1 MKTLAK
7 LFVAVA
13 VLIAPFACTTD
24 ATEELGVHGN
34 DPVQTEIILSLEES
48 RTQLG
53 EKVDG
58 VYPLYWSEG
67 DKITV
72 NGVTSNEVSAAGAG
86 SAAATF
92 VVNGALTHPY
102 NIIYPA
108 PAEGI
113 TSATEGCYPV
123 VFPATQAYVAGN
135 VDGNA
140 VAMYGYAEEGVAP
153 TLTHLTG
160 VLRFA
165 VKGEV
170 TLSSLTITSESG
182 AIAGTYDVNCTNGTL
197 KAQEGTTSSSITVS
211 FGDGLALGA
220 EATPIYVAVPAGDY
234 GTIQCLFTTTE
245 GKKMIA
251 AINSSAKPIAAGKV
265 REFSEFEFAE
275 TIEKVTEIDSK
286 EALIAFA
293 AAPTTSAVVTATI
306 DMSGYDW
313 TSIEGF
319 ESFTFDGGK
328 DKGFEIKGLSAP
340 LFGTTSATIKNL
352 KLTGVAITETTYGRT
367 GAIARMVH
375 NGTLS
380 DCYAEG
386 TLLMNNT
393 VYNETLAD
401 DYSNINIGG
410 LVGLSIGGTFK
421 DCYNKVAITVT
432 SVCLPTS
439 TNKYPTSVG
448 GIVGLALTSS
458 AFENCTNNAKILYNG
473 TSGPAAATY
482 LSGIIGRIKVNHD
495 TSILKNL
502 TNTANGVIEFPKDAV
517 CGGSLY
523 IRGCVGVIY
532 DGQVAVQ
539 DITNRADLKFYGT
552 AKGDILSMAG
562 VGGNLGA
569 GLNNEAYRL
578 NNYGNIYACGNVPN
592 AVDPMRIGGVVTET
606 AGTVTHKIHDCH
618 NYGAIT
624 VSVQQK
630 ADISAY
636 IGGFMASHTNG
647 VLALDKCSNEGSVTV
662 EESASNY
669 NVPEVAGMVG
679 YVAKSYDCTDC
690 ENKGDVTFKAT
701 SKGNTCIGG
710 YFAVTDIASG
720 NDDSKLTGCVNS
732 GNVTHSGTVGNNLF
746 MGGFIGYI
754 PNDPPLR
761 EWVNCENKGHIKIE
775 ANVPGSARAGGFVG
789 GTYSSLKFTSC
800 TNSGAVT
807 CASLVKDDSDAKTLA
822 AGFVGDSEKGTPTA
836 TFTAADESKD
846 IKPCK
851 NTGTITITGNL
862 NQYARV
868 SGIGNLDHTDGGII
882 GNDLINEGE
891 IVAKDMTGKGYIQ
904 IGGVTACHIKGSKW
918 VNVMNKG
925 NILIENVNA
934 GYIIAGGIS
943 GHSSS
948 GSIAQGK
955 IVNIGDITVKSCTFT
970 SPTNVRVGGL
980 VASPYVALADAECHC
995 NIMAE
1000 GLAGHV
1006 GMLFGGA
1013 RSADYPVTNAKVGG
1027 SYAVECDPADETF
1040 KVVTLTG
1047 DNYFNY
1053 LYSTGAETD
1062 WGTSTNYD
1070 GCTFLETKPT
1080 F

>member
-1 MKTLAK
+1 M
-7 LFVAVA
+7 
-13 VLIAPFACTTD
+13 LIAPFACTTD
-24 ATEELGVHGN
+24 ATEELGVQGN
-34 DPVQTEIILSLEES
+34 DPAQTEIVLSLEES

-53 EKVDG
+53 EKADG

-67 DKITV
+67 DKIAV
-72 NGVTSNEVSAAGAG
+72 NGVTSNEVSAAEAG

-123 VFPATQAYVAGN
+123 VFPATQTYVAGN
-135 VDGNA
+135 IDGSA
-140 VAMYGYAEEGVAP
+140 VAMYGYAEEDVAP

-160 VLRFA
+160 VLRLA
-165 VKGEV
+165 IKGAV

-251 AINSSAKPIAAGKV
+251 TINSSAKPITAGKM
-265 REFSEFEFAE
+265 REFAEFEFAE
-275 TIEKVTEIDSK
+275 TVEKITEIDSK

-410 LVGLSIGGTFK
+410 LVGLSIGSTFK

-432 SVCLPTS
+432 SVCLSSS

-458 AFENCTNNAKILYNG
+458 AFENCTNDAKILYNG

-523 IRGCVGVIY
+523 MRGCVGVIY

-647 VLALDKCSNEGSVTV
+647 VLALDKCSNEGSITV
-662 EESASNY
+662 ETTASNY
-669 NVPEVAGMVG
+669 NVPQVAGMVG
-679 YVAKSYDCTDC
+679 YVTKSYDCTDC

-701 SKGNTCIGG
+701 SKGNTCIAG
-710 YFAVTDIASG
+710 YFATTDIASG

-761 EWVNCENKGHIKIE
+761 EWVYCENKGHIKIE

-836 TFTAADESKD
+836 TFTAADESKG

-868 SGIGNLDHTDGGII
+868 SGIGNLDHTDGGIK

-891 IVAKDMTGKGYIQ
+891 IVAKNMSGKGYIQ

-918 VNVMNKG
+918 VNAMNKG

-943 GHSSS
+943 GHSAS
-948 GSIAQGK
+948 GSIAEGK
-955 IVNIGDITVKSCTFT
+955 IVNIGDITVQNCTFT
-970 SPTNVRVGGL
+970 SPTSVRVGGL
-980 VASPYVALADAECHC
+980 VASPYVAIADAVCHC
-995 NIMAE
+995 NIKAA

-1027 SYAVECDPADETF
+1027 SYAVELDPADETF

-1047 DNYFNY
+1047 ENYFNY
-1053 LYSTGAETD
+1053 LYSTGTTTD

-1070 GCTFLETKPT
+1070 GCTFLSEKPNY
-1080 F
+1080 

>member
-1 MKTLAK
+1 MKNLTK
-7 LFVAVA
+7 IFVAVA
-13 VLIAPFACTTD
+13 VLFAGFACTTD
-24 ATEELGVHGN
+24 TTEELGLQVNGAA
-34 DPVQTEIILSLEES
+34 QTEIVLSLEES

-53 EKVDG
+53 EKADG

-67 DKITV
+67 DKIAV
-72 NGVTSNEVSAAGAG
+72 NGVASAEVSADYVG
-86 SAAATF
+86 AAAAKF
-92 VVNGALTHPY
+92 VVSGVTHPY
-102 NIIYPA
+102 HIVYPA
-108 PAEGI
+108 PAEGV
-113 TSATEGCYPV
+113 AAVTEGCYPV
-123 VFPATQAYVAGN
+123 VFPATQSYVAGN
-135 VDGNA
+135 IDGNA
-140 VAMYGYAEEGVAP
+140 AVMYGYAEEGTTP

-165 VKGEV
+165 VKGQV
-170 TLSSLTITSESG
+170 TLASLTVTSESG
-182 AIAGTYDVNCTNGTL
+182 ALAGSFDVNCATGVLT
-197 KAQEGTTSSSITVS
+197 AQEGSTSGTVS
-211 FGDGLALGA
+211 MSFGEGLTLGA
-220 EATPIYVAVPAGDY
+220 EATPIYVAVPAGQY
-234 GTIQCLFTTTE
+234 GTIQCTLTTTE
-245 GKKMIA
+245 GKKMVVSFD
-251 AINSSAKPIAAGKV
+251 SSAKPITAGKV
-265 REFSEFEFAE
+265 REFSEFVYAE
-275 TIEKVTEIDSK
+275 TVEKVTEIDSK

-313 TSIEGF
+313 SSIEGY

-328 DKGFEIKGLSAP
+328 DKGYEIKGLSAP
-340 LFGTTSATIKNL
+340 LFGTTAATIKNL

-367 GAIARMVH
+367 GAIARMLQ
-375 NGTLS
+375 NGTLN

-393 VYNETLAD
+393 VYNETLVD

-410 LVGLSIGGTFK
+410 LVGHSVGGTFK

-432 SVCLPTS
+432 SVCLSSS

-458 AFENCTNNAKILYNG
+458 AFENCTNDAKILYNG

-482 LSGIIGRIKVNHD
+482 LCGIIGRIKVNHD

-523 IRGCVGVIY
+523 MRGCVGVIY
-532 DGQVAVQ
+532 DGQVAVE

-552 AKGDILSMAG
+552 ANGDILSMAG

-578 NNYGNIYACGNVPN
+578 NNYGNIYACGSAPN
-592 AVDPMRIGGVVTET
+592 ATEPMRIGGVVTET
-606 AGTVTHKIHDCH
+606 AGAVTHKIHDCH
-618 NYGAIT
+618 NYGNIT

-630 ADISAY
+630 DGISAY
-636 IGGFMASHTNG
+636 IGGLMASHTNG
-647 VLALDKCSNEGSVTV
+647 VLALNECVNEGSVTV
-662 EESASNY
+662 ETTASNY
-669 NVPEVAGMVG
+669 NVPEIAGMVG
-679 YVAKSYDCTDC
+679 YVTKSYDCTDC

-720 NDDSKLTGCVNS
+720 NDDSKLTNCVNS

-746 MGGFIGYI
+746 MGGFISYI

-836 TFTAADESKD
+836 TFTAADESKG

-882 GNDLINEGE
+882 GNDLINEGQ
-891 IVAKDMTGKGYIQ
+891 IVAKNMSGKGYIQ

-918 VNVMNKG
+918 VNAMNKG

-943 GHSSS
+943 GHSAS

-955 IVNIGDITVKSCTFT
+955 IVNIGDITVQGCTFT
-970 SPTNVRVGGL
+970 TPASVRVGGL
-980 VASPYVALADAECHC
+980 VASPYVAIADAICHC
-995 NIMAE
+995 TIMAE

-1006 GMLFGGA
+1006 GMLFGGV
-1013 RSADYPVTNAKVGG
+1013 RSADYPITNAKVGG
-1027 SYAVECDPADETF
+1027 VVAVERDPEDESW
-1040 KVVTLTG
+1040 KKKTLTK

-1053 LYSTGAETD
+1053 LYSAGEATD
-1062 WGTSTNYD
+1062 WTGTDNYD
-1070 GCTFLETKPT
+1070 GCTFLSEKPT
-1080 F
+1080 Y

>member
-1 MKTLAK
+1 MKTLTK
-7 LFVAVA
+7 FFVAVA
-13 VLIAPFACTTD
+13 VLLAGFACTTD
-24 ATEELGVHGN
+24 ATEELGVN
-34 DPVQTEIILSLEES
+34 SDVAQTEIVLSLEES

-67 DKITV
+67 DKIAV
-72 NGVTSNEVSAAGAG
+72 NGVTSNEVATEAVGA
-86 SAAATF
+86 SAATF
-92 VVNGALTHPY
+92 VVNGTVSHPY
-102 NIIYPA
+102 NIVYPA

-113 TSATEGCYPV
+113 SAVTEGCYPV
-123 VFPATQAYVAGN
+123 VFPATQTYVAGN
-135 VDGNA
+135 IDGNA
-140 VAMYGYAEEGVAP
+140 AAMYGYAEEGTTP

-160 VLRFA
+160 VLCFA

-170 TLSSLTITSESG
+170 SLANLTLTSDSG
-182 AIAGTYDVNCTNGTL
+182 AIAGTYDVNCATGALT
-197 KAQEGTTSSSITVS
+197 AQEGTTSNVITVS
-211 FGDGLALGA
+211 FGEGLALST
-220 EATPIYVAVPAGDY
+220 ETTPIYVAVPAGEY
-234 GTIQCLFTTTE
+234 GVIQCMLTTTE

-251 AINSSAKPIAAGKV
+251 TFDSSAKPISAGKV
-265 REFSEFEFAE
+265 REFAEFEFAE
-275 TIEKVTEIDSK
+275 TVEKITEIDSK

-306 DMSGYDW
+306 DMSGYEW
-313 TSIEGF
+313 SSIEGF

-340 LFGTTSATIKNL
+340 LFGTTSGKIKNL

-375 NGTLS
+375 NGTLN

-410 LVGLSIGGTFK
+410 LVGHSVGGTFK

-432 SVCLPTS
+432 SVCLPSS

-458 AFENCTNNAKILYNG
+458 AFENCTNDAKILYNG

-523 IRGCVGVIY
+523 MRGCVGVIY
-532 DGQVAVQ
+532 DGQVAVE

-647 VLALDKCSNEGSVTV
+647 VLALDKCVNEGSVTV
-662 EESASNY
+662 EATASNY
-669 NVPEVAGMVG
+669 NVPEIAGMVG
-679 YVAKSYDCTDC
+679 YVTKSYDCTDC

-710 YFAVTDIASG
+710 FFAVTDIASG
-720 NDDSKLTGCVNS
+720 NDDSKLTNCVNS

-807 CASLVKDDSDAKTLA
+807 CASLVKDDTDAKTLA

-836 TFTAADESKD
+836 TFTAADESKG

-882 GNDLINEGE
+882 GNDLINEGQ

-904 IGGVTACHIKGSKW
+904 IGGVTGCHIKGSKW
-918 VNVMNKG
+918 VNVKNKG
-925 NILIENVNA
+925 EILVENVNA

-943 GHSSS
+943 GHSAS
-948 GSIAQGK
+948 GSIAEGK
-955 IVNIGDITVKSCTFT
+955 IVNIGDITVQNCTFT
-970 SPTNVRVGGL
+970 SPASVRVGGL
-980 VASPYVALADAECHC
+980 VASPYVAIADAECHC
-995 NIMAE
+995 TIKAE

-1013 RSADYPVTNAKVGG
+1013 RSTDYPVTNAKVGG
-1027 SYAVECDPADETF
+1027 AVATERDPADETF

-1047 DNYFNY
+1047 ENYFNY
-1053 LYSTGAETD
+1053 LYSTGEATD

-1070 GCTFLETKPT
+1070 GCTFLKTKPT